1 MDKKEIIEDEK
12 TLDKTEEP
20 GYNFEEVMKKNK
32 AKKAKAKEQQAKNNK
47 ATLRSYRIKS

>member
-1 MDKKEIIEDEK
+1 MSDEEKK
-12 TLDKTEEP
+12 LDTEEDL

-47 ATLRSYRIKS
+47 ATLRSYRIKSHD